1 MNIALLA
8 LLTLG
13 TVAKASESGSSDGDS
28 LVELRVSNGKPHD
41 EGSGFTGLANLPDP
55 SDSQLFVKGETDAQ
69 KAIKLSEKRG
79 WFNKLKRLTEHSRSF
94 DGVQS
99 VQAAAAT
106 TTVPPPT
113 TTSRQASKGCKP
125 TTDGFE
131 CEVPPCNCTVERDDE
146 QGPAW
151 RKKRES
157 EDKDE

>member
-28 LVELRVSNGKPHD
+28 LVELRVSDGNPHA
-41 EGSGFTGLANLPDP
+41 ESSGFTGLAILPNP
-55 SDSQLFVKGETDAQ
+55 RPVVKGRTDVQ
-69 KAIKLSEKRG
+69 KGIDRSHKPG
-79 WFNKLKRLTEHSRSF
+79 WNNILKRLTEHSRSF

-125 TTDGFE
+125 TTDGFQ

-151 RKKRES
+151 RKK
-157 EDKDE
+157 KI

>member
-1 MNIALLA
+1 MKNMNIALLA

-28 LVELRVSNGKPHD
+28 LVEDSLVEVRVSDGNPFA
-41 EGSGFTGLANLPDP
+41 ESSGFTGLAILPNP
-55 SDSQLFVKGETDAQ
+55 TPVVEGRTDVQ
-69 KAIKLSEKRG
+69 KAIERSQRPG
-79 WFNKLKRLTEHSRSF
+79 WNNTLKRLTEHSRSF

-151 RKKRES
+151 RKK
-157 EDKDE
+157 